1 MTALANPMTFD
12 EALRQCGVTDR
23 TLTPGEKEA
32 LDRWGYAVFHNVID
46 DDWLAEMRAAF
57 EKALAEGKR
66 HGIHVQL
73 SLDEPA
79 FDRVYTQPK
88 VLAAAHHVLRR
99 PLKMGCAIGRDPAKG
114 HGQQALHADWPHV
127 AHAPALMVTSLW
139 LLDDYTSDNGPTRIV
154 PGSHRVPNALPKSMA
169 QPESQHRDQQFV
181 IAPAGSVLVFNS
193 YLLHSGTR
201 NRSGGRRRVLQ
212 CAFAGRE
219 PAPLPQATPVIPER
233 LSPAAHCILGG
244 D

>member
-1 MTALANPMTFD
+1 MTVLANPMTFD

-32 LDRWGYAVFHNVID
+32 LDRWGYVVFYNIID

-57 EKALAEGKR
+57 EKALADGKR
-66 HGIHVQL
+66 HGIHVRL

-79 FDRVYTQPK
+79 FDRVYTHPK
-88 VLAAAHHVLRR
+88 TLAAARHVLRG
-99 PLKMGCAIGRDPAKG
+99 PFKAGGVIGRDPAKG
-114 HGQQALHADWPHV
+114 HGQQALHADWPRA
-127 AHAPALMVTSLW
+127 AHEPFAMVTSLW
-139 LLDDYTSDNGPTRIV
+139 LLDDYTPDNGPTRIV

-169 QPESQHRDQQFV
+169 QPECQHRDQQFV

-193 YLLHSGTR
+193 HLLHSGTR

-212 CAFAGRE
+212 GAFGARC
-219 PAPLPQATPVIPER
+219 PAPLADAKPELPER
-233 LSPAAHCILGG
+233 LSPAARCIFG
-244 D
+244 